1 MCVLTRFSTATISQS
16 CVNGP
21 RRFDVGRTWLFCR
34 FFSYCPFR
42 VCAVHSGR
50 VSENKR
56 IVFLSNS
63 ELTAIEY
70 NFVFVKKLAKS
81 TQSKSHFLEAAL
93 LPRTNLFI
101 LLFENTKTRFSI
113 SVPLQVVHKIM
124 RWRSGSGFFPRFRFR
139 LSARGGRAT
148 TVRESFATTPY
159 HIQA

>member
-1 MCVLTRFSTATISQS
+1 M
-16 CVNGP
+16 
-21 RRFDVGRTWLFCR
+21 
-34 FFSYCPFR
+34 
-42 VCAVHSGR
+42 CAVHSGR

-70 NFVFVKKLAKS
+70 NFVFVEKLAKS
-81 TQSKSHFLEAAL
+81 TQSKSHFLEAAS

-124 RWRSGSGFFPRFRFR
+124 R
-139 LSARGGRAT
+139 
-148 TVRESFATTPY
+148 
-159 HIQA
+159 